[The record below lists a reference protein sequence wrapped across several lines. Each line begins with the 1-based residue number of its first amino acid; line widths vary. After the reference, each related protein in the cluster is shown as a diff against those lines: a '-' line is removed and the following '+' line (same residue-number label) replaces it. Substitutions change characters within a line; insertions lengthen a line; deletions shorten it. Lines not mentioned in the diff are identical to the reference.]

1 MRPFHISVSFSIGL
15 LGTAT
20 VQFDYHSGQ
29 YLFGSYFGISLTNA
43 AYDYVV
49 VGGGTAG
56 LVVASRLAENPNM
69 TIAVVE
75 LGSFY
80 ETSNSNQSQIP
91 IY

>member
-1 MRPFHISVSFSIGL
+1 MRPFHHPSLFQCL

-49 VGGGTAG
+49 VGGGTGG
-56 LVVASRLAENPNM
+56 LVVASCHGLDKLWKWNVVCFGVNM
-69 TIAVVE
+69 
-75 LGSFY
+75 Y
-80 ETSNSNQSQIP
+80 E
-91 IY
+91 